1 MVTLKEIE
9 LAHKR
14 IRHLIHRTPIL
25 TNKSLNEL
33 SGAKLY
39 FKCENF
45 QKVGAF
51 KIRGATNTVEQL
63 SQTEIEKGVATT
75 SSGNHGAALSMAV
88 TRRGGKTKVVMPNNT
103 PKIKVNNV
111 ERNGGIVVWCEP
123 EQSSRESVLADLVEQ
138 TGAIVVHPYND
149 ERIVA
154 GQGTCAKE
162 LMEDEPNL
170 DMIVCPVSGGGLL
183 GGTLLAAKG
192 INSKIIV
199 YGAEPSEA
207 DDAYRSLKSGKIET
221 NKSIDTICDGLRG
234 LLGGTLLAA
243 KGINSKI
250 IVYGAEP
257 SEADDAYRSLKSGKI
272 ETNKSIDTICDG
284 LRAQLGTVP
293 FPIIQEFV
301 DGIITVTEEEIISAM
316 RMIWER
322 MKIIVEPSS
331 AITLGGLL
339 KKPAIFKGKRVGL
352 IISGGNVDLEKLPW

>member
-9 LAHKR
+9 LAHDR
-14 IRHLIHRTPIL
+14 IRSFIHRTPIL

-33 SGAKLY
+33 SGASLY

-45 QKVGAF
+45 QKGGAF

-63 SQTEIEKGVATT
+63 TQAEIEKGVVTT

-103 PKIKVNNV
+103 PKIKINNV
-111 ERNGGIVVWCEP
+111 ERNGGEVVWCEP

-170 DMIVCPVSGGGLL
+170 DMIVCPVSGG
-183 GGTLLAAKG
+183 
-192 INSKIIV
+192 
-199 YGAEPSEA
+199 
-207 DDAYRSLKSGKIET
+207 
-221 NKSIDTICDGLRG
+221 G

>member
-9 LAHKR
+9 LAHDR
-14 IRHLIHRTPIL
+14 IRSFIHRTPIL

-33 SGAKLY
+33 SGASLY

-45 QKVGAF
+45 QKGGAF

-63 SQTEIEKGVATT
+63 TQAEIEKGVVTT

-88 TRRGGKTKVVMPNNT
+88 KRRGGKTKVVMPNNT
-103 PKIKVNNV
+103 PKIKINNV
-111 ERNGGIVVWCEP
+111 ERNGGEVVWCEP

-170 DMIVCPVSGGGLL
+170 DMIICPVSGGGLL
-183 GGTLLAAKG
+183 SGTLLAAKG
-192 INSKIIV
+192 MKPEIMV

-221 NKSIDTICDGLRG
+221 NKSIDT
-234 LLGGTLLAA
+234 
-243 KGINSKI
+243 
-250 IVYGAEP
+250 V
-257 SEADDAYRSLKSGKI
+257 
-272 ETNKSIDTICDG
+272 CDG
-284 LRAQLGTVP
+284 LRAQLGNVP

-301 DGIITVTEEEIISAM
+301 DGIITVTETEIIEAM
-316 RMIWER
+316 KMVWER
-322 MKIIVEPSS
+322 MKIIAEPSS
-331 AITLGGLL
+331 VITLGALL
-339 KKPAIFKGKRVGL
+339 KSKDKFSGKKVGL
-352 IISGGNVDLEKLPW
+352 ILSGGNVDLNQLPW

>member
-9 LAHKR
+9 LAHDR
-14 IRHLIHRTPIL
+14 IRSFIHRTPIL

-33 SGAKLY
+33 SGASLY

-63 SQTEIEKGVATT
+63 SQAEIEKGVATT

-111 ERNGGIVVWCEP
+111 ERNGGEVVWCEP

-170 DMIVCPVSGGGLL
+170 DMILCPVSGGGLL
-183 GGTLLAAKG
+183 GGTLLSAKG
-192 INSKIIV
+192 INSDILV
-199 YGAEPSEA
+199 FGAEPSEA
-207 DDAYRSLKSGKIET
+207 DDAYRSLE
-221 NKSIDTICDGLRG
+221 
-234 LLGGTLLAA
+234 
-243 KGINSKI
+243 KGE
-250 IVYGAEP
+250 IVANV
-257 SEADDAYRSLKSGKI
+257 
-272 ETNKSIDTICDG
+272 TIDTICDG
-284 LRAQLGTVP
+284 LRAQIGTIT
-293 FPIIQEFV
+293 FPIIQKHV
-301 DGIITVTEEEIISAM
+301 DGIIRVTEEEIIEAM
-316 RMIWER
+316 KMIWER

-331 AITLGGLL
+331 AITLGALL
-339 KKPAIFKGKRVGL
+339 KNKDMLSNKRVGL
-352 IISGGNVDLEKLPW
+352 ILSGGNVDLNQLPW

>member
-9 LAHKR
+9 LAHDR
-14 IRHLIHRTPIL
+14 IRSFIHRTPIL

-33 SGAKLY
+33 SGASLY

-63 SQTEIEKGVATT
+63 SQAEIEKGVVTT

-111 ERNGGIVVWCEP
+111 ERNGGEVIWCEP

-183 GGTLLAAKG
+183 SGTLLAAKG
-192 INSKIIV
+192 MKPEIMV

-207 DDAYRSLKSGKIET
+207 DDAYRSLQKGEIVANET
-221 NKSIDTICDGLRG
+221 
-234 LLGGTLLAA
+234 
-243 KGINSKI
+243 
-250 IVYGAEP
+250 
-257 SEADDAYRSLKSGKI
+257 
-272 ETNKSIDTICDG
+272 IDTICDG
-284 LRAQLGTVP
+284 LRAQIGDVT
-293 FPIIQEFV
+293 FPIIQNYV
-301 DGIITVTEEEIISAM
+301 DGIITVTETEIIEAM
-316 RMIWER
+316 KMVWDR

-331 AITLGGLL
+331 VITLGALL
-339 KKPAIFKGKRVGL
+339 KSKDKFSGKKVG
-352 IISGGNVDLEKLPW
+352 IILSGGNVDLNQLPW